1 MDWESLTEKLRNMG
15 VRLGMDGSPQGQV
28 PKKRPVETII
38 AGREL
43 DTIFG
48 PVFSAETR
56 MDTAYLHGKSKLLP
70 AWGWSRLAEYSRHP
84 QLGSADMQ
92 NFIFLDTETTG
103 LSGGTGTMAFM
114 VGAARFEQNTL
125 HLEQFFLRNPA
136 EEAAMLAALER
147 FCDGMEA
154 VVTYNGKAFDIPIL
168 NTRYILQSFI
178 SPFEDLPH
186 FDLLALTRRIWKARL
201 ERCNLGV
208 IEKEILGLIRSE
220 TDIPG
225 YLVPEY
231 YRDYLQTGDAEP
243 LKGIFYH
250 NQQDVVSLAALFAIL
265 ADLLE
270 EPGNVPYIYTK
281 DLTSLGG
288 VLEKIGHTQLAG
300 DLYDKSVEIGS
311 NHGDDSLLAALRKG
325 SLLKRQGCIVAALPY
340 WEMAA
345 KLGSREAMI
354 ELSKY
359 YEHTVRD
366 YETALRYAESSLST
380 QKTRGSFAKKSVES
394 FEKIQTRCKRLS
406 ARVDKVKKQ

>member
-38 AGREL
+38 AGRDL

-48 PVFSAETR
+48 PVFSAETW

-270 EPGNVPYIYTK
+270 EPSNWENNSIKDFISLGSVMEKLGNKTIASELYQK
-281 DLTSLGG
+281 GLSLGG
-288 VLEKIGHTQLAG
+288 DDKRDLVKAFLLQGNMAKKQG
-300 DLYDKSVEIGS
+300 DWSVAQACWEE
-311 NHGDDSLLAALRKG
+311 AAR
-325 SLLKRQGCIVAALPY
+325 
-340 WEMAA
+340 
-345 KLGSREAMI
+345 LGSSEAMI
-354 ELSKY
+354 DLAKF
-359 YEHTVRD
+359 YEHVAKD
-366 YETALRYAESSLST
+366 YQKAIDYAQLSIQASSQDAALSLQRPENIQAT
-380 QKTRGSFAKKSVES
+380 RRRVARLLQKKK
-394 FEKIQTRCKRLS
+394 
-406 ARVDKVKKQ
+406 